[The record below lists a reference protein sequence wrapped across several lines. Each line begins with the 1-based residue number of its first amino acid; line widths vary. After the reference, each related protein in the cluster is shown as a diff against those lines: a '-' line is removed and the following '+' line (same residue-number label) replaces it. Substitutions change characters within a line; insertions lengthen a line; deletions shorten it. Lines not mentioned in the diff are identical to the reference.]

1 MNWPLDMMV
10 ASATLPDVGIVHNL
24 MWYGDCGA
32 TSKKK
37 IKKSQ
42 MQPSMRRTVHSV
54 PIQYGPPYYGL
65 FPPGG
70 GCFGSFWRASS
81 SSRRVGH
88 VIRRLWC
95 YIEEKN
101 KKFRMQPSR
110 RRTVHSVTIQ
120 YGLPYYGL
128 VIRRLW
134 CYIEEKNKKFR
145 MQPSR
150 RRTVH
155 SVPIQYGPPYYGLF
169 PPGGGVFGSFWRE
182 QQQQAVGP
190 LDTPPLAP
198 PFLSPADRE
207 VLDWCSGIRPSP
219 LYPQAGA
226 QPWLRSTEQR
236 GLEPKS
242 TQKTPHHRTKPYMA
256 PATSSARR
264 VLSPTSPARVVSI
277 ARLAPILS
285 PGSRASPRR
294 PVHGG
299 GVPASSTIPSRSRSR
314 LRRIPR
320 FLSSLHTQILCVRA
334 HTLGL

>member
-1 MNWPLDMMV
+1 
-10 ASATLPDVGIVHNL
+10 
-24 MWYGDCGA
+24 
-32 TSKKK
+32 
-37 IKKSQ
+37 

-88 VIRRLWC
+88 
-95 YIEEKN
+95 
-101 KKFRMQPSR
+101 
-110 RRTVHSVTIQ
+110 
-120 YGLPYYGL
+120 

-226 QPWLRSTEQR
+226 QPWLRSTEQQQA
-236 GLEPKS
+236 LSLSQPKR
-242 TQKTPHHRTKPYMA
+242 P
-256 PATSSARR
+256 
-264 VLSPTSPARVVSI
+264 PTIELNP
-277 ARLAPILS
+277 
-285 PGSRASPRR
+285 
-294 PVHGG
+294 
-299 GVPASSTIPSRSRSR
+299 TWR
-314 LRRIPR
+314 LRPPPPDA
-320 FLSSLHTQILCVRA
+320 S
-334 HTLGL
+334 